1 MLLFE
6 NPNPKLSKKHK
17 ELFDKLGNDLIK
29 LIELATSNKD
39 LLNENE
45 RLSNLI
51 QIYKS
56 RIFNL
61 EKTIE
66 SLEKEKDEL
75 KNELKKNVG
84 SIKNLKGDEDEL
96 NKSKIELSKLKTDI
110 EELKKERQTI
120 IDNTKQVKS
129 KNERDILEQQN
140 ILVDIT
146 YRIALMKR
154 QYYDDKKTMTD
165 EINRLESLIRDK
177 LKEFHKLSDSY
188 DELRNKMKEEEKKV
202 FLINQDLINEN
213 ALLKSQL
220 SELRDR
226 NQTLT
231 DNNNLLTDQN
241 QRLSEENQ
249 KLSDINKE
257 LQETIDWF
265 GTTIKDIHNIL

>member
-29 LIELATSNKD
+29 LIELAMSSKD

-45 RLSNLI
+45 RLNNLI

-66 SLEKEKDEL
+66 RLEEEKDKLKIEL
-75 KNELKKNVG
+75 KINVG
-84 SIKNLKGDEDEL
+84 SLRNLRDDEDEL
-96 NKSKIELSKLKTDI
+96 KKSKIELSKLKKEI

-120 IDNTKQVKS
+120 IDNTEQVKS
-129 KNERDILEQQN
+129 KNEKEISGKNSIL
-140 ILVDIT
+140 IDIT
-146 YRIALMKR
+146 SQIALMKG
-154 QYYDDKKTMTD
+154 QYDNDKKSMTD

-177 LKEFHKLSDSY
+177 LEEFHKLSDSY

-220 SELRDR
+220 SKLRDR

-241 QRLSEENQ
+241 KRLSDENQ

-265 GTTIKDIHNIL
+265 GRTIEDIHNIV

>member
-6 NPNPKLSKKHK
+6 NPNPKLSKKHQ

-45 RLSNLI
+45 RLNNLI

-56 RIFNL
+56 RILNL

-66 SLEKEKDEL
+66 RLEKEKDEL
-75 KNELKKNVG
+75 KSELKKNVG

-96 NKSKIELSKLKTDI
+96 NKSKIELSKLKKEI

-140 ILVDIT
+140 ILIDIT
-146 YRIALMKR
+146 SQIALMKR
-154 QYYDDKKTMTD
+154 QYDNDKKTMTI
-165 EINRLESLIRDK
+165 EINRLASLIRDK

-220 SELRDR
+220 SDLK
-226 NQTLT
+226 NKNKNLT
-231 DNNNLLTDQN
+231 DKNNLLTDQN
-241 QRLSEENQ
+241 KRLSDENQ

>member
-6 NPNPKLSKKHK
+6 NPNPKLSKKHQ

-45 RLSNLI
+45 RLNNLI

-56 RIFNL
+56 RILNL

-66 SLEKEKDEL
+66 RLEKEKDEL
-75 KNELKKNVG
+75 KSELKKNVG

-110 EELKKERQTI
+110 EKLKKDRQTI
-120 IDNTKQVKS
+120 IDNSEQVKS
-129 KNERDILEQQN
+129 KNEKEILEKN
-140 ILVDIT
+140 SILIDIT
-146 YRIALMKR
+146 SQIALMKR
-154 QYYDDKKTMTD
+154 QYNNDKKKMTI

-177 LKEFHKLSDSY
+177 LEEFRKLNESY
-188 DELRNKMKEEEKKV
+188 DILKYKMKEEEQKV

-220 SELRDR
+220 SDLKNR
-226 NQTLT
+226 NK
-231 DNNNLLTDQN
+231 NLTDQN
-241 QRLSEENQ
+241 QRLSDENQ
-249 KLSDINKE
+249 RLSDINKE

-265 GTTIKDIHNIL
+265 GHTIEDIHTIV